1 MPPLFELSGVTHYYG
16 RVCALRN
23 VSLTV
28 PDGAIGLIGQNGAG
42 KSTLLQILLGLI
54 RPTVGTIQVLGRAGP
69 AAGVRLRGR
78 VGFMPER
85 DSLVPGLKGIEYVA
99 LAGELCGMPRRQ
111 ALRRAHETLS
121 YLGLEE
127 ARYRPLEQYSVGL
140 KQRLKLAATLVHDPD
155 VLLLDEPTSG
165 LDPEGRAAMLDVLR
179 ALAARPHK
187 SLVLSSHLLSD
198 IERVCQTAIM
208 LDAGQV
214 VGLGRIAELCSA
226 SARSYQIR
234 WDGDGTGLIA
244 QLRARGAEVLVR
256 ERRGEARVVVP
267 EGWTNRA
274 FFAVARDQQVLLTG
288 LVPEEEDLEAVY
300 HRLLGSSR

>member
-1 MPPLFELSGVTHYYG
+1 
-16 RVCALRN
+16 
-23 VSLTV
+23 
-28 PDGAIGLIGQNGAG
+28 
-42 KSTLLQILLGLI
+42 
-54 RPTVGTIQVLGRAGP
+54 
-69 AAGVRLRGR
+69 
-78 VGFMPER
+78 
-85 DSLVPGLKGIEYVA
+85 
-99 LAGELCGMPRRQ
+99 
-111 ALRRAHETLS
+111 
-121 YLGLEE
+121 EE
-127 ARYRPLEQYSVGL
+127 ARYRLLVQYSVGL

-165 LDPEGRAAMLDVLR
+165 LDPEGRDAMLDVLR

-208 LDAGQV
+208 LHAGQV

-244 QLRARGAEVLVR
+244 QLRSRGAEVLVR
-256 ERRGEARVVVP
+256 ERPGEARVVVP

-300 HRLLGSSR
+300 HRLLGNGR